1 MSKKPSFPQ
10 EWPSNTFEC
19 GSGIVLYGK
28 RYLVAEMTTEQM
40 NQGGIMLRAQ
50 LVPYEKVDPI
60 LYYAAPK
67 PAKRSRKKRKTK

>member
-28 RYLVAEMTTEQM
+28 RYLVVEMSTEQL
-40 NQGGIMLRAQ
+40 NQGGVMLRAQ
-50 LVPYEKVDPI
+50 LVPYEKVDPM
-60 LYYAAPK
+60 LYYASPK
-67 PAKRSRKKRKTK
+67 PTKRPRKKKTK